1 MGHRWTPGITGKSAW
16 VSQGAPHSLID
27 LVSKPEWR
35 AVTKEDWASLPS
47 IHTQRPD
54 IHIYHTL
61 AHIHIKDRRLG
72 ETVTRTGN
80 TNWWGIELFLG
91 TQAYTQENRKKTED
105 VFKVPEWKMQL
116 QLQEPELIFMRS

>member
-1 MGHRWTPGITGKSAW
+1 M
-16 VSQGAPHSLID
+16 
-27 LVSKPEWR
+27 
-35 AVTKEDWASLPS
+35 
-47 IHTQRPD
+47 
-54 IHIYHTL
+54 
-61 AHIHIKDRRLG
+61 
-72 ETVTRTGN
+72 TRTGN